1 MVGGGGGGGSVSGKS
16 GAVLTIGHSNHP
28 IATFLGLLERGRVT
42 ALADVRSAPY
52 SRFNPQFNREA
63 LRDALAERGVR
74 YVYLGRELGGR
85 SDDPACYEGGRIRYD
100 RVARTDRFREGLAR
114 VIRGAAEHR
123 IALMCAE
130 KEPLDCHRTLLV
142 ARALEERGVEV
153 AHVLADGG
161 VEPQAAA
168 MERLLVQ
175 SGLSPEGDLLRR
187 QQPREELIA
196 EAVVRRAGRV
206 GHAADHPAH
215 RSAADHSPAAPA
227 AAHRSPAASEQEA
240 R

>member
-1 MVGGGGGGGSVSGKS
+1 MSGRAN
-16 GAVLTIGHSNHP
+16 GEGRAVLTIGHSNHP
-28 IATFLGLLERGRVT
+28 LEAFLGLLGGRSVT

-52 SRFNPQFNREA
+52 SRFNPQFNRET
-63 LRDALAERGVR
+63 LRGALAERGIR

-85 SDDPACYEGGRIRYD
+85 PDDPACYEGGRIRYD
-100 RVARTDRFREGLAR
+100 RLARTDRFCEGLAR
-114 VIRGAAEHR
+114 VMRGAAEHR

-153 AHVLADGG
+153 AHILPDGG
-161 VEPQAAA
+161 IEPQADA
-168 MERLLVQ
+168 MERLLVE

-196 EAVVRRAGRV
+196 EAVAWRGRRV
-206 GHAADHPAH
+206 GHAVEYRTDRSPAH
-215 RSAADHSPAAPA
+215 PSPAAPA
-227 AAHRSPAASEQEA
+227 AAHRSPAASEQED

>member
-1 MVGGGGGGGSVSGKS
+1 MSGEG

-28 IATFLGLLERGRVT
+28 IATFLGLLERRRVT

-52 SRFNPQFNREA
+52 SRFNPQFNREPLAAA
-63 LRDALAERGVR
+63 LKGRDIR

-85 SDDPACYEGGRIRYD
+85 SDDPACYEDGRIRYD
-100 RVARTDRFREGLAR
+100 RVARTDRFREGLER
-114 VIRGAAEHR
+114 VMRGAAEHR

-142 ARALEERGVEV
+142 ARALEECGVDV
-153 AHVLADGG
+153 GHVLADGG
-161 VEPQAAA
+161 LESQAAA

-187 QQPREELIA
+187 QQPRGELIA
-196 EAVVRRAGRV
+196 EAVARRAGRV
-206 GHAADHPAH
+206 GHAVDDPAD
-215 RSAADHSPAAPA
+215 RSPATHA
-227 AAHRSPAASEQEA
+227 AAHRSTAASEEEDRCRRGRQGA
-240 R
+240 FRA

>member
-1 MVGGGGGGGSVSGKS
+1 MSGTN

-28 IATFLGLLERGRVT
+28 LATFLGLLERRRVT

-63 LRDALAERGVR
+63 LRDALAERGIR

-114 VIRGAAEHR
+114 VMRGAAEHC

-196 EAVVRRAGRV
+196 EAVAQRAGRV
-206 GHAADHPAH
+206 GHAGH
-215 RSAADHSPAAPA
+215 AADHSAAAPA
-227 AAHRSPAASEQEA
+227 TAHRSPAASEQED